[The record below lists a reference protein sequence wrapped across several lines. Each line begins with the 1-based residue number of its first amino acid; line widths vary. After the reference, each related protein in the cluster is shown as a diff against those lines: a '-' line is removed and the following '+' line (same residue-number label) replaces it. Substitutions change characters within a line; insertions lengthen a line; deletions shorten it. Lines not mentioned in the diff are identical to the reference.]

1 LRDTVTNDQSRM
13 TSGCAKGG
21 AEGTRR
27 PHS

>member
-1 LRDTVTNDQSRM
+1 VTNDQSRM

-27 PHS
+27 PQS